1 MFGIFKKE
9 KPQKKDAIKDQLN
22 AIKAEIREVEYA
34 LELLADEEVYDL
46 DDMLIDEKYKGLSK
60 IGLVKEKEKLKKQYV
75 ALQQGS

>member
-46 DDMLIDEKYKGLSK
+46 DDMLIDEKYKISVFFSFSIHPYEDWRQSSK
-60 IGLVKEKEKLKKQYV
+60 SRL
-75 ALQQGS
+75 